1 MFKLKTIHLK
11 IYLTKIIFAG
21 IFLSSVLIFNIN
33 GQDVDYGKAT
43 AHRNKLNRLRRE
55 IDDYRRKVQNEEKKE
70 EQLLDHLARLDREV
84 DLNYELMAELKK
96 EEKQKLRV
104 VDRIGEELRTKLGE
118 LERLQQIFKK
128 RMIAFYKFGRIKD
141 IELLL
146 SAKSFNQTLAWFKYI
161 KLITQNDR
169 RNYRNLL
176 KKKEKIEAKKSS
188 LKRELIAK
196 RRIIDEKETES
207 EKLKVSSEQ
216 RNALLMTVQQNK
228 KIYLDKLRQYQS
240 SEKEIQRLIIEQERK
255 RISLENRGIIE
266 PTDFP
271 NLKRN
276 MIWPTRGYVT
286 GHFGRHKHPEWKTIT
301 ENIGIDIKAE
311 FGQDV
316 RAVANGI
323 VTAITWQRGRG
334 NIIIINHLGGYFS
347 VYTHLS
353 QIIVQIDQKIQIG
366 QVIGNV
372 GDTGSLQGPMLHFEI
387 WKGNSALNPEEW
399 LS

>member
-21 IFLSSVLIFNIN
+21 IFFSSVFIFNLN
-33 GQDVDYGKAT
+33 GQNVDYGKAT
-43 AHRNKLNRLRRE
+43 GHRNKLNRLRRE
-55 IDDYRRKVQNEEKKE
+55 IDGYRRKVQNEEKKE
-70 EQLLDHLARLDREV
+70 GQLLDHLARLDREI
-84 DLNYELMAELKK
+84 DLNYGLVAELKK
-96 EEKQKLRV
+96 EEKLKLKV
-104 VDRIGEELRTKLGE
+104 VDRIGGELRTKLGE
-118 LERLQQIFKK
+118 LERLQQIYKK

-161 KLITQNDR
+161 KLITRNDR
-169 RNYRNLL
+169 RNYKNLL

-196 RRIIDEKETES
+196 RRIIDEKENES

-216 RNALLMTVQQNK
+216 RNALLTTVQQNK
-228 KIYLDKLRQYQS
+228 KIYLDKLQQYQS

-255 RISLENRGIIE
+255 RLSLENRGIIE

-276 MIWPTRGYVT
+276 MIWPTGGYVIS
-286 GHFGRHKHPEWKTIT
+286 HFGRHKHPEWKTIT
-301 ENIGIDIKAE
+301 ENIGIDIKSE

-353 QIIVQIDQKIQIG
+353 QIIVQIDQKIQI
-366 QVIGNV
+366 
-372 GDTGSLQGPMLHFEI
+372 
-387 WKGNSALNPEEW
+387 A
-399 LS
+399 

>member
-11 IYLTKIIFAG
+11 IYLIKIIFAG
-21 IFLSSVLIFNIN
+21 IFFSSILIFNIN

-43 AHRNKLNRLRRE
+43 GHRDNLNRLRRE
-55 IDDYRRKVQNEEKKE
+55 IEDYRRKVQNEQKKE
-70 EQLLDHLARLDREV
+70 GQLLDHLAKLDREI
-84 DLNYELMAELKK
+84 DLNYELIAELKK

-104 VDRIGEELRTKLGE
+104 VDRIGDELRTKLGE
-118 LERLQQIFKK
+118 LERLQQIYKK
-128 RMIAFYKFGRIKD
+128 RMISFYKFGRIKD

-176 KKKEKIEAKKSS
+176 RKKEKIEAKKSS

-207 EKLKVSSEQ
+207 EKIKISSEQ
-216 RNALLMTVQQNK
+216 RNKLLAKVQQNK
-228 KIYLDKLRQYQS
+228 KIYLNKLQQYQS
-240 SEKEIQRLIIEQERK
+240 SAKEIKRLIVEQERK
-255 RISLENRGIIE
+255 RLTLENQGIIE

-271 NLKRN
+271 KLKRN
-276 MIWPTRGYVT
+276 MIWPAEGYVIS
-286 GHFGRHKHPEWKTIT
+286 HFGRHKHPKWKTIT
-301 ENIGIDIKAE
+301 ENIGIDIKAK

-334 NIIIINHLGGYFS
+334 NIVIINHLGGYFS

-387 WKGNSALNPEEW
+387 WKGNRALDPEKW